1 MDFLTEPPFGTDAH
15 AVADDQHP
23 QHQVGIDRGPAD
35 SAVERPQLCTDALQI
50 NKPVDAAK
58 QMIPWHI
65 IIEAEIIEQLRRRDL
80 HAVAVGSYLSKLCE
94 TLAASMISDSRAISL
109 KVVAG
114 EGTST
119 SSDAVSIGL
128 IVTELVINA
137 IKHAFPERPR
147 SGQQVIV
154 GYEAEGKNWKLS
166 IPDNGDG
173 MPYPQG
179 GSGKTGLGT
188 SLIKALAQ
196 QLEAQVDV
204 VSGPKGTTVS
214 ITHATFVSRL
224 PTAA

>member
-147 SGQQVIV
+147 SGQHVIF
-154 GYEAEGKNWKLS
+154 G
-166 IPDNGDG
+166 
-173 MPYPQG
+173 
-179 GSGKTGLGT
+179 
-188 SLIKALAQ
+188 
-196 QLEAQVDV
+196 
-204 VSGPKGTTVS
+204 
-214 ITHATFVSRL
+214 
-224 PTAA
+224 